1 MKGVFIITNNLLNTF
16 KNMGHDNKKYVWL
29 DSILYVKKIFAPK
42 TNELWTD
49 SVTFISVFNQGQ
61 NLLQSDILHINAT
74 DFYTAA
80 LNKNQDVWI
89 SLKKKKP
96 RIIVKQLLNWKE
108 PIDLLIEVLKGIKI
122 TYPTIPIIMEINS
135 PKKWIKL
142 ISKLSDQE
150 VNITFD
156 ELEIISMYL
165 TKNLREF
172 SMSGISGIVLSEE
185 NNNDSNDNHLESYK
199 PINNIANHFEWLSG
213 MYYNNNCIN
222 MRGIESFDFC
232 IFDNNGY
239 TDIQTMRKK
248 GILSY
253 GGLNNEFWLGN
264 SAHFLEK
271 ESGLFF
277 GRIPEESNPEMV
289 LSQLKLL

>member
-150 VNITFD
+150 VNIT
-156 ELEIISMYL
+156 
-165 TKNLREF
+165 
-172 SMSGISGIVLSEE
+172 
-185 NNNDSNDNHLESYK
+185 
-199 PINNIANHFEWLSG
+199 
-213 MYYNNNCIN
+213 
-222 MRGIESFDFC
+222 
-232 IFDNNGY
+232 
-239 TDIQTMRKK
+239 
-248 GILSY
+248 
-253 GGLNNEFWLGN
+253 
-264 SAHFLEK
+264 
-271 ESGLFF
+271 
-277 GRIPEESNPEMV
+277 
-289 LSQLKLL
+289 